1 MADPHGE
8 KSSAMINSPCKGCE
22 RRTVKPNC
30 HATCQDYKDFV
41 IKRQEYLAAKRK
53 DNVICEYIDQLKR
66 KR

>member
-1 MADPHGE
+1 
-8 KSSAMINSPCKGCE
+8 MINSPCKGCE